1 MLLYSII
8 IAVSYF
14 FGSIP
19 FGYILVKTFRGE
31 DIRLSGSG
39 NIGATNVAR
48 SGAKGLGLATLLLDA
63 LKGTCAVWIAHALG
77 HSIYN
82 LCKMYGQGELP
93 CIPVPRLMA
102 AAALAAVL
110 GHMFPVWLKF
120 RGGKGVATAVGCFF
134 TLFPIAMLISLGF
147 FLLIVALT
155 RYISLGSI
163 LAAIAFPIL
172 AYFVEGAHLPSVMLV
187 SAISLLIIIKH
198 HQNIRRLL
206 AGNENR
212 FGGRKTPVAG
222 DTA

>member
-8 IAVSYF
+8 IVVAYLL
-14 FGSIP
+14 GSIP

-31 DIRLSGSG
+31 DIRLTGSG

-48 SGAKGLGLATLLLDA
+48 SGAKGLGVATLLLDA

-77 HSIYN
+77 NSSYN
-82 LCKMYGQGELP
+82 SCGGSP
-93 CIPVPRLMA
+93 CIPVTRLMA
-102 AAALAAVL
+102 SAALAAVL

-134 TLFPIAMLISLGF
+134 VLFPVAMLISLGF

-155 RYISLGSI
+155 RYISLGSM

-212 FGGRKTPVAG
+212 LGGKKTSTAG

>member
-1 MLLYSII
+1 VLFYSTII
-8 IAVSYF
+8 IVAYLL
-14 FGSIP
+14 GSIP

-77 HSIYN
+77 NSSYN
-82 LCKMYGQGELP
+82 ICGGSP
-93 CIPVPRLMA
+93 CIPVTRLMA
-102 AAALAAVL
+102 SAALAAVL

-134 TLFPIAMLISLGF
+134 MLFPIAMLISLGF

-155 RYISLGSI
+155 RYISLGSM

-187 SAISLLIIIKH
+187 SAIALLIIIKH

-212 FGGRKTPVAG
+212 FGGKKAPATG
-222 DTA
+222 DAA